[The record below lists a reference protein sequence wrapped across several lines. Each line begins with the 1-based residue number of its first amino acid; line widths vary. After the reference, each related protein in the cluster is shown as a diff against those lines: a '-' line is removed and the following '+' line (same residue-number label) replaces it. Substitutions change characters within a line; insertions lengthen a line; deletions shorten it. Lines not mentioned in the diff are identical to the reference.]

1 MKLVCQVVA
10 AAVGVPRRCWW
21 MLVVGRCWLLGR
33 GGRAGQGVVSVL
45 VTPLWWG
52 PPGSCRLLGAVLA
65 WLAAAAALAPGCQAA
80 CSRV

>member
-33 GGRAGQGVVSVL
+33 GGRARRSLGPGNSTVV
-45 VTPLWWG
+45 G